1 MILPTKLLHFGL
13 KIFPAKKIATKQ
25 FLKPTRSKSLN
36 VPNSLKKGFRTEQFL
51 VKNRN
56 VVTFIPK
63 KVSEN
68 KHLFFL
74 HGGAYAVEVQPSH
87 WGLIKYLVTK
97 TFFKLSFIDYPLA
110 PEHSYK
116 ESHEMV
122 FQSYTRLVE
131 NHPNDEFY
139 FVGDSAG
146 GGFCLSFAQT
156 LRNIHFK
163 KRPKKLVLLSPWV
176 DISLSNPEIREL
188 EKKDLLLNPKHLL
201 TCSHRFAGGLDL
213 KDPIVSPLYGD
224 MDKLNHIGVFV
235 GTHEILLPDCRELK
249 RKIEK
254 SNTDIFY
261 KEYEDMQHDWMI
273 FPIKERKILINDMI
287 DYLLNN

>member
-1 MILPTKLLHFGL
+1 MILDTKLLHFFL
-13 KIFPAKKIATKQ
+13 KIFNAKRIATRS
-25 FLKPTRSKSLN
+25 FLKPSRSKRFII
-36 VPNSLKKGFRTEQFL
+36 PNSLTKGFRTEQFL

-74 HGGAYAVEVQPSH
+74 HGGAYAAEVMPSH
-87 WGLIKYLVTK
+87 WGLIKDLVRNI
-97 TFFKLSFIDYPLA
+97 FFKLSFIDYPLT

-122 FQSYTRLVE
+122 FQAFTRLVE
-131 NHPNDEFY
+131 DHPNDEFY
-139 FVGDSAG
+139 FLGDSAG

-176 DISLSNPEIREL
+176 DISMSNPEIREL
-188 EKKDLLLNPKHLL
+188 EKKDLLLDPKHLL
-201 TCSHRFAGGLDL
+201 TCSHSFAGGLDL

-224 MDKLNHIGVFV
+224 MDELNHIGVFV

-273 FPIKERKILINDMI
+273 FPIKERKILINDVI
-287 DYLLNN
+287 NYLLN